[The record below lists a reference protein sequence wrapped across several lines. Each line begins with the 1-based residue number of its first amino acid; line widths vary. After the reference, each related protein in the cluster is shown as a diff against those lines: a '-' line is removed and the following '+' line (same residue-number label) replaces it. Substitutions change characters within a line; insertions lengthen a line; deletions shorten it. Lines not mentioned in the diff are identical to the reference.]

1 MNTAISRESVGLFA
15 ICMVDMVLTVL
26 LVAMGLAKEA
36 NPLMAMCL
44 EHGYLTFCLVKI
56 STALLAIG
64 MAERYRPR
72 NPLFVK
78 RVLQAAIMLYVGL
91 YFILLVAINIG

>member
-1 MNTAISRESVGLFA
+1 MNIAVSRESVGLFA

-26 LVAMGLAKEA
+26 LVAMGLAREA

-56 STALLAIG
+56 FTALLAIG
-64 MAERYRPR
+64 AAERYRPH
-72 NPLFVK
+72 NPLFIK
-78 RVLQAAIMLYVGL
+78 RVLQAAILLYVGL
-91 YFILLVAINIG
+91 YFGLLIAINMG